1 LARAPREILRAA
13 GVRWVDLGE
22 NAICCGSAG
31 VYNLLHPRTASE
43 LARRKVELLIEKG
56 VSDVAI
62 GNIGCIMQFELAL
75 ERAGRADVRVWHPIE
90 LLDAAYAAGP

>member
-1 LARAPREILRAA
+1 
-13 GVRWVDLGE
+13 VD
-22 NAICCGSAG
+22 
-31 VYNLLHPRTASE
+31 
-43 LARRKVELLIEKG
+43 LLIEKG

-75 ERAGRADVRVWHPIE
+75 ARSGRTDVKVWHPIE

>member
-1 LARAPREILRAA
+1 V

-31 VYNLLHPRTASE
+31 VYNLLHPRTAYE
-43 LARRKVELLIEKG
+43 LARRKVDLLIAKG

-62 GNIGCIMQFELAL
+62 ANIGCIMQFERALA
-75 ERAGRADVRVWHPIE
+75 RSGRTDVKVWHPIE
-90 LLDAAYAAGP
+90 LLDAAYTAGP